1 MTANA
6 PPVAPLETELQQAI
20 AEHQAGR
27 YAEAEEL
34 YLSILQVQPY
44 HAIANHNLGLLAG
57 QVGQYEA
64 GLPYLHKALS
74 VEPDEGQ
81 FWLSYANGLLQ
92 AGQAAE
98 ALDIV
103 ETAIGRGLDN
113 DSSQILRQRVLQ
125 AIAEAALSPSREDKE
140 HIVKLYHSGDF
151 AQMESACRD
160 LLEKFPESSFG
171 WSVLGTALQV
181 QGKDALAALHKTV
194 ELTPYDAQAHGN
206 LGNALQDIG
215 NLDAAIDS
223 YLRALEIDPEFAE
236 AHSNL
241 GSALQSQGRH
251 QEASASYQRA
261 LAIRPDY
268 AKAHFNLANTLKTQG
283 KLEQAANS
291 YRSALEFMPH
301 DTEAH
306 FQLGEISH
314 ALGHFDAAASS
325 FRAQLQITPLDAR
338 AHAGLGAALQGAG
351 QLEHA
356 VASYRRAA
364 ELDPALDMLH
374 HNMALALHSLEQY
387 DAAVDA
393 YRQAL
398 ATASDCAPLHTRL
411 AEAYWALGQAE
422 AAVACYRQALAL
434 DTQNGKLMLSL
445 AIALTQ
451 SGQAEE
457 ALVYYRDAARLHPDD
472 IDTHINLGICLKNL
486 GHAGQAVDSYRRA
499 LQIDGNSI
507 VSLNNLGA
515 ALLGLHQFDEA
526 LAYQQHAVRTSPDSA
541 IAHCNLGACLQA
553 LGKFSEA
560 EASYRQALAL
570 SPDYIIVHNNLCTTL
585 QHLGRHEEALQV
597 CNRMQELGEDNAAFH
612 FNMANSLQ
620 ALRQTDA
627 AKTHYLMALE
637 HDPEY
642 AEAHVNLGTLLQQQ
656 GQGEQGMAHIRQA
669 LQAKEGHY
677 TMAHSN
683 LLFSLSHSDTAD
695 ADTLFA
701 EHCRFGA
708 LLEANLD
715 GTLASLPFSNTPEPE
730 RRLRIGLVSGDFNNH
745 ALASFLAPVLAL
757 LAGNPNLALYAYY
770 NKILEHANTATL
782 RGYMDEWRNVTALS
796 DDALEKLIRADA
808 IDILID
814 LSGHSAAN
822 RLPVFARKPA
832 PIQVSWMGYPG
843 TTGLRAMDYFLS
855 DNKILPAGQFDH
867 QFLEK
872 IVHLP
877 ISAPFIPHGGSA
889 GISPL
894 PALAN
899 GHVTFGSFNRAN
911 KLNRKVIALWAQ
923 VLRALPDS
931 VMLLAGLNGDER
943 DNYLREWFAEEGI
956 DSTRLRF
963 HARGNM
969 DEYMQLH
976 HQVDVC
982 LNTFP
987 YTGTTTLCHALWM
1000 GVPTLSLSG
1009 NTIPT
1014 RAAAA
1019 YLGHLGLEAFAADD
1033 EENFVNKGIFLS
1045 QNISALAHLRA
1056 TLRER
1061 FLQSPITK
1069 PALVTQALER
1079 SLRIMWRRWCAQLPP
1094 ISFDAAQHDQQQG
1107 TAKESTS

>member
-27 YAEAEEL
+27 YVEAEEL

-64 GLPYLHKALS
+64 GLPYLLKALS

-98 ALDIV
+98 ALDIID
-103 ETAIGRGLDN
+103 TAIGRGLDN
-113 DSSQILRQRVLQ
+113 ESSQLLRQRVLQ
-125 AIAEAALSPSREDKE
+125 AIAEAALSPSQEDKE

-215 NLDAAIDS
+215 NMDAAIDS

-268 AKAHFNLANTLKTQG
+268 AKAHFNLGNTLKTQG

-314 ALGHFDAAASS
+314 ALGHFDEAASS

-338 AHAGLGAALQGAG
+338 AHAGLGAALQGTG
-351 QLEHA
+351 QLENA

-364 ELDPALDMLH
+364 ELDPAIDMLY

-398 ATASDCAPLHTRL
+398 ATAADCAPLHARL
-411 AEAYWALGQAE
+411 AEAYRALGQTE
-422 AAVACYRQALAL
+422 AAVACYR
-434 DTQNGKLMLSL
+434 
-445 AIALTQ
+445 
-451 SGQAEE
+451 E
-457 ALVYYRDAARLHPDD
+457 AATLHPDD
-472 IDTHINLGICLKNL
+472 INIHINLGVCLNNL
-486 GHAGQAVDSYRRA
+486 GHAGQAIDSYRRA
-499 LQIDGNSI
+499 LHIDGNSI
-507 VSLNNLGA
+507 ITLNNLGV
-515 ALLGLHQFDEA
+515 ALLDLHQFEEA
-526 LAYQQHAVRTSPDSA
+526 ITLQQHAIRISPDSE
-541 IAHCNLGACLQA
+541 IAYCNLGACLQA
-553 LGKFSEA
+553 LGKFEEA

-570 SPDYIIVHNNLCTTL
+570 RPDYIIAHNNLCTTL

-597 CNRMQELGEDNAAFH
+597 CLRVQELGLDTAEFH
-612 FNMANSLQ
+612 FNIANSLQ

-637 HDPEY
+637 RNPDF
-642 AEAHVNLGTLLQQQ
+642 AEAHVNLGALLQQQ

-669 LQAKEGHY
+669 LQAKHGHY

-695 ADTLFA
+695 ADMLFA
-701 EHCRFGA
+701 EHCRYGA
-708 LLEANLD
+708 LIEASLD
-715 GTLASLPFSNTPEPE
+715 GTAASQPFPNTQEPE

-745 ALASFLAPVLAL
+745 ALASFLAPVLTV

-770 NKILEHANTATL
+770 NKIMEDADTEKL
-782 RGYMDEWRNVTALS
+782 RACMDEWRNVTALS
-796 DDALEKLIRADA
+796 DDALEKLIRTDA

-832 PIQVSWMGYPG
+832 PVQVSWMGYPG

-877 ISAPFIPHGGSA
+877 ISAPFTPYGGSA

-899 GHVTFGSFNRAN
+899 GYVTFGSFNRAN

-923 VLRALPDS
+923 VLRALPNS

-943 DNYLREWFAEEGI
+943 DDYLRAWFAEEGI
-956 DSTRLRF
+956 DNTRLRF

-1009 NTIPT
+1009 STIPT

-1061 FLQSPITK
+1061 LLQAPITK
-1069 PALVTQALER
+1069 PALVTQGLER

-1094 ISFDAAQHDQQQG
+1094 ISFDAMHHDQQPG
-1107 TAKESTS
+1107 TAKESTP